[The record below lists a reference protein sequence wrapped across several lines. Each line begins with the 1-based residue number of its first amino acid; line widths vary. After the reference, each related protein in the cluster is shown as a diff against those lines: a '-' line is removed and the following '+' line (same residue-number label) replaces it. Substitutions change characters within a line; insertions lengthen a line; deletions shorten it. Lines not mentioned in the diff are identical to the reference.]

1 MRGAVAG
8 IILSTGMIVWPCL
21 ASAGSLPCSEFN
33 QNVKSL
39 NGNWTKASE
48 VSEMGLNMGF
58 LLGLYV
64 AKRGER
70 LEDFEESQFSVYLQD
85 VIDRCSSEPKKHV
98 MMVALDASV
107 PEARPQ
113 KTPTNSIDLI
123 DLKLDIDKM
132 SGKAVTVHGTISIL
146 GDFAMLGEGG
156 FDSTP
161 IPVEIGKLSRDD
173 RKKILQ
179 NCEMQCG
186 VTITGKVGSV
196 MLQKGIVAQSV
207 VLD

>member
-1 MRGAVAG
+1 MRCIISG
-8 IILSTGMIVWPCL
+8 ILLSTGIAAWPCL
-21 ASAGSLPCSEFN
+21 AHAGSLPCSEFN
-33 QNVKSL
+33 KNVQTL
-39 NGNWTKASE
+39 NGDWTKASD

-58 LLGLYV
+58 LLGFYV

-70 LEDFEESQFSVYLQD
+70 LEDFEESQFAVYLQD
-85 VIDRCSSEPKKHV
+85 VVDRCNSEPKKHV

-107 PEARPQ
+107 PEPKNGSKA
-113 KTPTNSIDLI
+113 KNSIDLI

-132 SGKAVTVHGTISIL
+132 SGKSVTVHGTITVL

-161 IPVEIGKLSRDD
+161 IPVEIGKLSRED
-173 RKKILQ
+173 RKKVLQ